1 MKFSHTERRTL
12 GPSQDI
18 SFHAR
23 SCDSVF
29 CSCLRCN
36 SFSSFITQKIAF
48 NSPSYQDMPPKSRAT
63 QRFLAHNASP
73 TRESRK
79 RSRNEQERT
88 EDRRESSSSS
98 RHKSP
103 SRKERRSRS
112 KSKSSN
118 RSGSPDSTPSW
129 AKKLLEAHQKSEER
143 LQHLEKELKSRPAT
157 ERSRE
162 KSPQPD
168 FKYKRNKIQYEL
180 NMKVL
185 DQIDA
190 AASASDETGRNQAL
204 EEGRKLLKERNK
216 HIQLAEK
223 YGWEAVD
230 CYVQEPLAC
239 DSDDEKRI
247 KRAIKESKVLKA
259 ESKKPSK
266 PRAQLFGRS
275 QQSFTANP
283 NSPGARRVV
292 LPASRQKFESSQSD
306 GCFRCGRAGH
316 FAKNCRAPIPTAT
329 TGKTY

>member
-1 MKFSHTERRTL
+1 
-12 GPSQDI
+12 
-18 SFHAR
+18 
-23 SCDSVF
+23 
-29 CSCLRCN
+29 
-36 SFSSFITQKIAF
+36 
-48 NSPSYQDMPPKSRAT
+48 MPPKSRAT
-63 QRFLAHNASP
+63 QRLLAHNASP
-73 TRESRK
+73 TRNSRK
-79 RSRNEQERT
+79 RSRNEHGRP
-88 EDRRESSSSS
+88 EDRRESSNGS

-103 SRKERRSRS
+103 PRKERRS

-118 RSGSPDSTPSW
+118 RSESPDSTPSW

-185 DQIDA
+185 DQLDA
-190 AASASDETGRNQAL
+190 AASASDETVRNQAL

-247 KRAIKESKVLKA
+247 KRAVKESKILKA
-259 ESKKPSK
+259 ESRKPSK
-266 PRAQLFGRS
+266 PRAQLLGRA
-275 QQSFTANP
+275 QQSFTSNP

-292 LPASRQKFESSQSD
+292 LPASRQKLESSQGD

-316 FAKNCRAPIPTAT
+316 FAKNCRAPIPPAT